1 MAMAVT
7 TQARFARASGAAS
20 APGRARASP
29 LRTSNAS
36 RCRVAPRAARAVAQV
51 EADADAEGS
60 ASAGARDFNAYVLE
74 RAKLVQQALDVAVP
88 VQYPELIHESMRY
101 SLLAGGKRVRPMLCL
116 AACEMVGGK
125 VEDALPTA
133 CALEMVHTMSLIHD
147 DLPMMDND
155 DYRRGAL
162 TNHKVYGEDN
172 AILAGDAM
180 LAYSFEHVARD
191 TPSTVPAE
199 RTLRVVADLGKACG
213 ACGLVGGQVVD
224 LESEGKPKEEVGM
237 DTLRYIHEHKT
248 GALLEAAVCC
258 GAIIGGAS
266 DEQVEKLRKY
276 ALDIG
281 LAFQVVDDILD
292 VTKTSEELGKT
303 AGKDLVADK
312 ATYPSLVGL
321 DEAKRIARELV
332 DSAKAELADFD
343 QEAAWPLYAL
353 ATFILERDS

>member
-1 MAMAVT
+1 MAAVGKACGCRA
-7 TQARFARASGAAS
+7 QALGARPAARSAATRS
-20 APGRARASP
+20 APRTTARSV
-29 LRTSNAS
+29 TVS
-36 RCRVAPRAARAVAQV
+36 ARAVAQV
-51 EADADAEGS
+51 SEAE
-60 ASAGARDFNAYVLE
+60 AGASDRSGEDFNKYVAK
-74 RAKLVQQALDVAVP
+74 RAALVQEALDAAVP
-88 VQYPELIHESMRY
+88 LEYPELIHESMRY

-116 AACEMVGGK
+116 AACEMVGGSI
-125 VEDALPTA
+125 EDAMPTA

-180 LAYSFEHVARD
+180 LAYAFEHVARD
-191 TPSTVPAE
+191 TPSSVPAE
-199 RTLRVVADLGKACG
+199 RTLRVIRDLGKACG
-213 ACGLVGGQVVD
+213 SRGLVGGQVVD

-237 DTLRYIHEHKT
+237 DTLKYIHEHKT

-266 DEQVEKLRKY
+266 DEEVEKLRKY

-292 VTKTSEELGKT
+292 VTQSSEELGKT
-303 AGKDLVADK
+303 AGKDLEADK

-321 DEAKRIARELV
+321 EESERIARELV
-332 DSAKAELADFD
+332 DTAKEALSGFEK
-343 QEAAWPLYAL
+343 EAAWPLEAL
-353 ATFILERDS
+353 ATYILVRSN